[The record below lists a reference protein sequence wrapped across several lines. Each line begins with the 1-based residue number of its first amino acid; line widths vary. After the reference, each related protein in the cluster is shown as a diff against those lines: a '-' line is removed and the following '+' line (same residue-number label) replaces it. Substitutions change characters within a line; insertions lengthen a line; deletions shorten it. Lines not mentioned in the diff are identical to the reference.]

1 MNIFRIILSLGILA
15 ASITWMSLDFLKRE
29 FFTYEISW
37 VWENKN
43 PDAKAWE
50 ISTLIRTEI
59 ENDFKRHD
67 IKVKRNSRIIH
78 LRTEASQKE
87 IITNIV
93 RDVNLDIANFD
104 EHNKK
109 EYQKKNDDI
118 QFNKSNIQSELDAL
132 EKLELGFNK
141 LLDRKSKPETEFSI
155 EGLHEKKETA
165 IDKKSPNSLPE
176 KIEEK
181 SKVSQVIIEVAKKY
195 VIDNLFS
202 ELLDKENINE
212 LNSSGNTKTQNET
225 AIPFS
230 IESSLKE
237 LQLSLD
243 SMNGLFKNHQK
254 NHSKLF
260 EEKYNSIVTKIEKL
274 QNQSEHILIKQR
286 LLLRDELSNKL
297 NSELNRI
304 KNELKVIY
312 EYQIASL
319 DKNIQLQS
327 NEIKSI
333 QVNKIQLL
341 NTYIKDRKEKVLTK
355 KKYLEQ
361 TEGSSP
367 KYGKIMLTSRTSEP
381 EIKDI
386 KHSYSRFMIGIFACL
401 FINMIWEITSQ
412 RSNAKH

>member
-29 FFTYEISW
+29 FFTHEISW

-50 ISTLIRTEI
+50 ISTLIMTEI

-109 EYQKKNDDI
+109 EYQKKHDDI

-132 EKLELGFNK
+132 EKLELGFNE
-141 LLDRKSKPETEFSI
+141 LLDRKSQPETEISI
-155 EGLHEKKETA
+155 EGLHEKKEAA
-165 IDKKSPNSLPE
+165 IEKKSPKSLPE
-176 KIEEK
+176 EIEDKIK
-181 SKVSQVIIEVAKKY
+181 ISQVIIKDTKTNDT
-195 VIDNLFS
+195 DNLIS
-202 ELLDKENINE
+202 ELLDEENTKK
-212 LNSSGNTKTQNET
+212 LNSSGNKNIQNET
-225 AIPFS
+225 AISFS

-243 SMNGLFKNHQK
+243 SMNGLLKNHQK
-254 NHSKLF
+254 NQGKLF

-274 QNQSEHILIKQR
+274 QNQGQHILVKQR
-286 LLLRDELSNKL
+286 LLLKDELSNKL

-341 NTYIKDRKEKVLTK
+341 NTYIKDRKEKVLTR

-361 TEGSSP
+361 AEESSP
-367 KYGKIMLTSRTSEP
+367 KYGKLMFTSRTSEP
-381 EIKDI
+381 QITDI

-401 FINMIWEITSQ
+401 FINMIWEIASQ